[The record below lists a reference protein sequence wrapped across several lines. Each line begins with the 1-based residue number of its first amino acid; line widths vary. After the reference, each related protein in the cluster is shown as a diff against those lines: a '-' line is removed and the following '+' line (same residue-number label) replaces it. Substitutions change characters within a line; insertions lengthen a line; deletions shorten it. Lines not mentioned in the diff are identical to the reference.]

1 MGKGRKNRQERRER
15 VRASH
20 PFPSLSSRFFHTFP
34 KQRACSQASVLTISH
49 LKLTESKA
57 MEEKGI
63 DFRSLSPALR
73 NLWLLLVNKYRSDGA
88 LINIDK
94 VAGSYTSSLKHPEGV

>member
-1 MGKGRKNRQERRER
+1 
-15 VRASH
+15 
-20 PFPSLSSRFFHTFP
+20 
-34 KQRACSQASVLTISH
+34 
-49 LKLTESKA
+49 

-94 VAGSYTSSLKHPEGV
+94 IAVSYTSSLKHP